1 MSSRNFLCLIIP
13 IMAFGCGSPQRQGE
27 ALYTLYCSSCHMEDG
42 SGLQS
47 LIPPLAGADYIIHNA
62 DKLPCIIQNGLKG
75 PILVNGKEYNQV
87 MLPIAGLNDVEMAN
101 ILNFIQKKW
110 GDPAIF
116 YSPEAIRQALSS
128 CQ

>member
-1 MSSRNFLCLIIP
+1 MSSRKLAFFIIP
-13 IMAFGCGSPQRQGE
+13 ILIFGCGSPQRQGE
-27 ALYTLYCSSCHMEDG
+27 ALYTFYCANCHMEDG

-62 DKLPCIIQNGLKG
+62 DELPCIIQNGLKG
-75 PILVNGKEYNQV
+75 PILVNGKEYNQN
-87 MLPIAGLNDVEMAN
+87 MLPIYGLNEVEMAN

-110 GDPAIF
+110 GDPTIF
-116 YSPEAIRQALSS
+116 YTPEAIRHTLSS